1 MIKIYSF
8 LFSFVVFTG
17 LHAQQLPVNCNLAV
31 PGCSTPS
38 FPIVGTQ
45 PSYNTVDFTS
55 GSFSNPSTNPQ
66 GINAGCLLSGETV
79 STFITINVLT
89 TGTLQWSMIGTG
101 GGCFDWIM
109 WPMPNASLAQT
120 CAGVNGN
127 SLAPVACNWNGTCN
141 GNTGMAAAGNLP
153 PNGSPS
159 SYQPPLNV
167 VAGQSYL
174 LCLSNYSFTNQN
186 VNLNFFGSANVSCSV
201 SAPDQTICQGSSA
214 TVNIST
220 PGLTSPQFTWLTTT
234 GVSNTSA
241 GSNVIVTPTVTTTYS
256 VQVFQPATA
265 SSSAFTDTATFT
277 ITVVPPP
284 TPNAGIDDTV
294 CLGQPIYLNGTIS
307 SATNTPSW
315 QFLTTGITPTPSV
328 SFAPNFN
335 SLTPTVTVNQPGLY
349 QFILR
354 ENNTICGMIRDT
366 VRILVAQISQ
376 TTSTVSPSCAG
387 LADGEIHINSPFA
400 DEYSFDNGVTWQVDS
415 FAVVFAAG
423 TYSVC
428 SRNNLGCQTCTNVT
442 VVDPAL
448 VTISASNDT
457 LICQNGTA
465 NMWATATGGTSYSF
479 HWDHTTDLSANQ
491 SVSPLANTTYT
502 VYAENQNGCVS
513 PTETVVVSVREPIS
527 GTITPDVTI
536 CPGYPTQLTATA
548 LGGIGVPYTFTWSS
562 GDLGQGNSHV
572 ITVNPSSTTP
582 YSVTITDNCESTPL
596 VLTTNVILAPLP
608 VPQISVNPNNKC
620 EPAEFMLVNTTDPTM
635 SEYVYWQ
642 ISDGQVFV
650 NQDTINTAPM
660 WMGQYHVQLVV
671 TSPFGCIDSTTFFNF
686 LTVHPKP
693 VADFNS
699 SPSPVLM
706 FNTQVQ
712 LTNYSTNGSSYEWFI
727 ESGSPAYSQSK
738 HLQTTFPDGVPGE
751 YDVMLITT
759 SDFGC
764 VDTVQKVIVVLPEV
778 ILYAPNTF
786 TPDDDEHNQDWG
798 LYIEGIDIYNF
809 SLNVYNRWGQLIWE
823 SNDPSAK
830 WDGTYN
836 GVIVPQGTYTWTIE
850 AKDAINDRKYQW
862 SGHINLIR

>member
-1 MIKIYSF
+1 MNKIYSF
-8 LFSFVVFTG
+8 LFSCVLFLG

-45 PSYNTVDFTS
+45 PSYNTVDFTA
-55 GSFSNPSTNPQ
+55 GSISNPSTNPQ

-153 PNGSPS
+153 PNGSPT

-234 GVSNTSA
+234 GVSNTTS
-241 GSNVIVTPTVTTTYS
+241 GTNVIVTPTVTTTYS
-256 VQVFQPATA
+256 VQVFQPANS
-265 SSSAFTDTATFT
+265 SSSAFTDTAVFT

-294 CLGQPIYLNGTIS
+294 CLGQPIFLNGTIS
-307 SATNTPSW
+307 SPTNTPSW

-328 SFAPNFN
+328 TFAPNFN

-354 ENNTICGMIRDT
+354 ENNSICGMRRDT
-366 VRILVAQISQ
+366 VRVLVAQISQ
-376 TTSTVSPSCAG
+376 TASSVSPSCVG

-400 DEYSFDNGVTWQVDS
+400 DEYSFDNGLTWQVDS

-428 SRNNLGCQTCTNVT
+428 SRSNLGCQTCTNVT
-442 VVDPAL
+442 VVDPPA
-448 VTISASNDT
+448 VTISTSNDT

-465 NMWATATGGTSYSF
+465 DMWATATGGTSYSF

-491 SVSPLANTTYT
+491 SVSPLANTTYS
-502 VYAENQNGCVS
+502 VYAENQNGCIS
-513 PTETVVVSVREPIS
+513 PTETVVVTVREPIT

-548 LGGIGVPYTFTWSS
+548 LGGIGVPYTFNWSS
-562 GDLGQGNSHV
+562 GDSGQGSSHV
-572 ITVNPSSTTP
+572 ITANPATTSTYT
-582 YSVTITDNCESTPL
+582 VTITDNCESTPL

-620 EPAEFMLVNTTDPTM
+620 EPAEFMLINTTDPAM

-650 NQDTINTAPM
+650 NQDTIDTEPM

-671 TSPFGCIDSTTFFNF
+671 TSPLGCIDSTTFFNF

-712 LTNYSTNGSSYEWFI
+712 LTNYSTNGSSYEWFV
-727 ESGSPAYSQSK
+727 ESGNPAYSQSK
-738 HLQTTFPDGVPGE
+738 HIQTTFPDGVPGE
-751 YDVMLITT
+751 YDVMLIAT

-764 VDTVQKVIVVLPEV
+764 VDTVQKVIIVLPEV

-786 TPDDDEHNQDWG
+786 TPDDDEYNQDWG

-809 SLNVYNRWGQLIWE
+809 SLSVYNRWGQLIWE

-850 AKDAINDRKYQW
+850 AKDAINDKKYQW